1 MKKLIFFIPFLV
13 ILVAIYLYTNF
24 HTSDSTDKSLE
35 RPLTVEQTDTNT
47 APSDKNVKESV
58 KKPVNPEIANESDMS
73 VPDGVPNHL
82 QEEDDVTNEELAD
95 HDSPNEDLANEQVLQ
110 RDLWKEIIDAEVEAI
125 ARGTW
130 IGDPE
135 TMDADELHSAV
146 YNQLLEKFGDIPQV
160 HTFMEYSRKTT
171 NNAPITLEER
181 IAGLEAMN
189 HLFPAGS
196 TRRTLVYYKWM
207 QANGGYYD
215 NPFAQGIISDADI
228 KELQNSGI
236 TVETDKTDQAVRIR
250 ISTK

>member
-1 MKKLIFFIPFLV
+1 MKKLIFFVPFLV
-13 ILVAIYLYTNF
+13 ILVAIYLYKNF
-24 HTSDSTDKSLE
+24 YTHNSTDK
-35 RPLTVEQTDTNT
+35 LTQPPIAVEQTDTNT
-47 APSDKNVKESV
+47 APSDKNVKEGV
-58 KKPVNPEIANESDMS
+58 KKPVNPELANESDTS
-73 VPDGVPNHL
+73 VPDEVSNHL

-95 HDSPNEDLANEQVLQ
+95 HDSPNEDLVNEKALQ
-110 RDLWKEIIDAEVEAI
+110 RDPWKEIIDAEMEAR

-135 TMDADELHSAV
+135 TMDPDELHSAQ
-146 YNQLLEKFGDIPQV
+146 YNQFLERFGDIPQV
-160 HTFMEYSRKTT
+160 HTYMEYSRKTT
-171 NNAPITLEER
+171 NNAPMTLDER

-189 HLFPAGS
+189 HLFPSGS

-236 TVETDKTDQAVRIR
+236 TVKTDKTDQRVRIR

>member
-1 MKKLIFFIPFLV
+1 MKKLIFFISFLA

-24 HTSDSTDKSLE
+24 HTSDSTDKFPD
-35 RPLTVEQTDTNT
+35 RPLTVEQTDTDT
-47 APSDKNVKESV
+47 TPSGKNVKEVV
-58 KKPVNPEIANESDMS
+58 KKPVNSELANESDMS
-73 VPDGVPNHL
+73 VPDEVPNHL
-82 QEEDDVTNEELAD
+82 QEDNVTNEDLAN
-95 HDSPNEDLANEQVLQ
+95 HDSPNEDLANEQTLQ
-110 RDLWKEIIDAEVEAI
+110 MNPWEKMIKAEMEAR

-135 TMDADELHSAV
+135 TMDPDELHRAV
-146 YNQLLEKFGDIPQV
+146 YNQLLERFGDIPQV
-160 HTFMEYSRKTT
+160 HTYMEYSRKTT
-171 NNAPITLEER
+171 NNTPMTLDEK
-181 IAGLEAMN
+181 ISGLEAMN
-189 HLFPAGS
+189 HLFPSGS

-236 TVETDKTDQAVRIR
+236 TVKTDKTDQEVRIR